1 MNKLLFLLSMFL
13 VLNACSSQ
21 PKQQDENALPP
32 GIMQP
37 VLSTGAV
44 EGAEWQPVIEKQ
56 PMPESMN

>member
-1 MNKLLFLLSMFL
+1 MNKLLFLLSIFF

-21 PKQQDENALPP
+21 PEQDENDLPP